1 METPKQYKKYLNE
14 GICDEQMLGDVI
26 YSYNKRAKNHRDKS
40 NQYRR
45 YGYDKYDN
53 EGKSREI
60 MGTYYGKKNKLLKLF
75 PDKIQCIHKHTIKN
89 RRRVYDYQNEYEN
102 ITDYVYSNCYFD
114 WNKDDYV
121 CFVDIE
127 EDVVNYYLY
136 YQIGDKSFHSPIK
149 MDINKFVKNEEF
161 KQLEI
166 IDLPEDFYTHGKNTN
181 SLLSV
186 QFCDKV
192 YDRFVSQVG

>member
-1 METPKQYKKYLNE
+1 METPKQYRKYLNE
-14 GICDEQMLGDVI
+14 GICDERMLGDVI

-40 NQYRR
+40 HEYRKGR
-45 YGYDKYDN
+45 YDKYDY
-53 EGKSREI
+53 EGKSLEK
-60 MGTYYGKKNKLLKLF
+60 METYYGRKDKLLKLF
-75 PDKIQCIHKHTIKN
+75 PDKIQCIHRHTIKK
-89 RRRVYDYQNEYEN
+89 RRRVYDFQKEYET

-127 EDVVNYYLY
+127 EDVVYYYLY
-136 YQIGDKSFHSPIK
+136 YQVGDKSFHSPIK
-149 MDINKFVKNEEF
+149 MDINKFVKDEEF

-192 YDRFVSQVG
+192 YDRFVSQIG

>member
-1 METPKQYKKYLNE
+1 METPKKYKEYLNQ

-60 MGTYYGKKNKLLKLF
+60 MGTYYEKKDKLLKLF
-75 PDKIQCIHKHTIKN
+75 PDKIQCIHKHTIKK

-102 ITDYVYSNCYFD
+102 ITDYVYSNSYYD
-114 WNKDDYV
+114 WEEDREV
-121 CFVDIE
+121 WFVDIE

-149 MDINKFVKNEEF
+149 IDINKLVKTDEF
-161 KQLEI
+161 QQFEI
-166 IDLPEDFYTHGKNTN
+166 IDLPEDFYTQGQNTT

-192 YDRFVSQVG
+192 YEKFGLQAA